1 MIVIGLT
8 GGIGSGKSTV
18 SDALVQAGAVLID
31 ADAVVRELQ
40 EPGQSVY
47 GDMVAYFGGQIV
59 GEDGSLLRPKIA
71 EIVFSDKKALSA
83 LNDIVH
89 PPVNREIRRRIR
101 EQADTDN
108 LVVLDIPL
116 LVEGILA
123 GGPPRYIVS
132 GILVVDTPEEVAVER
147 LVAYRGFDPDD
158 ARKRIGSQVGREKR
172 LALADFVVDNGA
184 ALDALPDQIERAMA
198 WARGL
203 PPTEPTPEP
212 PQE

>member
-18 SDALVQAGAVLID
+18 SEALVGAGAVLID
-31 ADAVVRELQ
+31 ADAVVREMQ
-40 EPGQSVY
+40 EPGEPVY
-47 GDMVAYFGGQIV
+47 ADMVAHFGEQIV
-59 GEDGSLLRPKIA
+59 GTDGRLLRPKIA
-71 EIVFSDKKALSA
+71 EIVFSDKQALA
-83 LNDIVH
+83 QLNNLVH

-101 EQADTDN
+101 EQAETNN

-123 GGPPRYIVS
+123 GGPPRYVVS
-132 GILVVDTPEEVAVER
+132 GILVVDTPEDVAVER
-147 LVAYRGFDPDD
+147 LVAHRGFDPED
-158 ARKRIGSQVGREKR
+158 ARKRIGSQVSRERR

-184 ALDALPDQIERAMA
+184 GLDALPDQIERALE
-198 WARGL
+198 WARSL
-203 PPTEPTPEP
+203 PPTDPTPEP